1 MRYSKGMKKYKVTAN
16 IDKDDASLPG
26 FFKPIL
32 WSYDLSKINPYKD
45 KKRIIVNAIN
55 YGDLKHWKWIGA
67 YYGQKTIQEVL
78 GGVSVSEIR
87 PRVLKL
93 ASLVF
98 SIKSFNHAPR
108 GVK

>member
-1 MRYSKGMKKYKVTAN
+1 MRYNKNMQKNATAVKTN
-16 IDKDDASLPG
+16 KNTGSLPR

-32 WSYDLSKINPYKD
+32 WSYDVSKMNPHKD
-45 KKRIIVNAIN
+45 KRRIIVNAIN